1 MLGDAV
7 VRASGIEHVGGWV
20 GGSCSKGLDV
30 TATSWTD
37 RQTDRHG
44 LMEIVCVIGILQ
56 MARQR

>member
-37 RQTDRHG
+37 RQTDT
-44 LMEIVCVIGILQ
+44 V
-56 MARQR
+56 